1 MMFISIGFPG
11 DVGSV
16 VSSIVLESDCT
27 VVIEPISDG
36 WLSVGAGNV
45 SIPVLVDACFDLVDD
60 ASGGVGLIGH
70 FASTDGV
77 GNSCVSG
84 VGAVWISEL
93 GVVVQ
98 SWWPG
103 SVSSVVGS
111 VVTENDWTVVVNPES
126 DSSKTWWSSG
136 KNIPSFVDSSLDAV
150 HDTVDGIAFW
160 DHLAASNTAI
170 KGIGLVVWACS
181 KETVFGIELNIFF
194 DLIES
199 VFQDEAQCEGDEQSK
214 QNELFHVFRF
224 ILFKF
229 VLNLFQLDLN

>member
-1 MMFISIGFPG
+1 MALISIGFPS

-16 VSSIVLESDCT
+16 VSSIVLESDCA

-36 WLSVGAGNV
+36 RLSVGAGNV
-45 SIPVLVDACFDLVDD
+45 SIPVLVDASLNLVDD

-70 FASTDGV
+70 FASTNGV

-84 VGAVWISEL
+84 VGAVWVAEL

-98 SWWPG
+98 GWWPG

-111 VVTENDWTVVVNPES
+111 VVAENNWTVIVNPES
-126 DSSKTWWSSG
+126 DSGKTWWSSG
-136 KNIPSFVDSSLDAV
+136 KNVPSFVDSSLDAV
-150 HDTVDGIAFW
+150 HDTVDCVAFW
-160 DHLAASNTAI
+160 NHFATGNTTV
-170 KGIGLVVWACS
+170 KSIGLVVWACGE
-181 KETVFGIELNIFF
+181 ETVFRIELNIFF

-199 VFQDEAQCEGDEQSK
+199 VFQDEAQCEGDEQGK

-224 ILFKF
+224 ILF
-229 VLNLFQLDLN
+229 